1 MIATPAAATT
11 FAPVPLAELLRVA
24 DAVAVGR
31 VLDFHPTLQADGWIR
46 TRVRIAVEQVLAGL
60 VLPREIEIVVPGG
73 AWGDDMDI
81 VPGMPEF
88 FPGQSYVLALQ
99 LTASSEWK
107 PIHWAAGV
115 FTLSSGYPVRLRQAL
130 DQIWITVPAGAETLQ
145 QEWTWE
151 EFVAEL
157 QRVRDD
163 LGSLALPRQ
172 AALPLWPR
180 FQLARPTARLF
191 EADVGLAVPFF
202 ADPRGD
208 TALGPDSSR
217 RALEAS
223 LEVWSNPDQG
233 ASLRLAFGG
242 PLHNLDTPC
251 PDPDGQPFKVRFDDP
266 DGMIDPPIACRG
278 MLALTR
284 YRATQFENKSFAG
297 ESFARI
303 RCASLTFADGWGNCP
318 EWTECNVA
326 EIATH
331 ELGHAIGLAHSS
343 EREPEPNSRLRLA
356 TMYLRAH
363 FDGRCAGLMADD
375 IDGLRFLYPADP
387 PPTILDLEQLPPATA
402 GQAYGY
408 TFQATGGVP
417 PYTWS
422 LPRSDFCGLALS
434 PAGTL
439 SGVVPACSCPA
450 RALPPPPTP
459 RPTPLLFVQVSD
471 AMERTHTRF
480 FILPIATSTPGGP
493 LPQCTPTRAVPS
505 PTSTQKP
512 VPTATAT
519 SSPQPSPTGT
529 TAPASPSA
537 TFTPP
542 AATPTSTATP
552 SATPASACVG
562 DCDGS
567 GEVTVDELVRLV
579 AVALGLTPIEACR
592 PGDRNGDGS
601 VTIDEIVAAVRAALA
616 GCCASCAQAPQAR

>member
-1 MIATPAAATT
+1 MIASPAAATT
-11 FAPVPLAELLRVA
+11 FMPVPLAELLRVA

-31 VLDFHPTLQADGWIR
+31 VLDVHPTLQADGRIR
-46 TRVRIAVEQVLAGL
+46 TRVRIAVEQVLAGAA
-60 VLPREIEIVVPGG
+60 LPREIEIVVPGG
-73 AWGDDMDI
+73 AWENEMDI

-88 FPGQSYVLALQ
+88 FPAQSYVVALQ
-99 LTASSEWK
+99 LTTSSEWK
-107 PIHWAAGV
+107 PVHWAAGV
-115 FTLSSGYPVRLRQAL
+115 FTLSSGYPVRLRQTL
-130 DQIWITVPAGAETLQ
+130 DKVRIVIPAGTEAGQ
-145 QEWTWE
+145 QEWAWE

-157 QRVRDD
+157 QKVRDD
-163 LGSLALPRQ
+163 LGSLALPHR
-172 AALPLWPR
+172 AAPPLWPR

-191 EADVGLAVPFF
+191 EADVGLAVPFS

-208 TALGPDSSR
+208 SALGPESSR
-217 RALEAS
+217 RALEAG
-223 LEVWSNPDQG
+223 LEAWSNPAQG

-242 PLHNLDTPC
+242 PLRNLDTPC

-266 DGMIDPPIACRG
+266 DGVIDPPIACRG
-278 MLALTR
+278 MLALTS
-284 YRATQFENKSFAG
+284 YRATQFETKSFAG
-297 ESFARI
+297 EFFARI

-402 GQAYGY
+402 GQPYGY
-408 TFQATGGVP
+408 AFRATGGVP

-434 PAGTL
+434 PDGTL
-439 SGVVPACSCPA
+439 SGIVPGCWCPT
-450 RALPPPPTP
+450 RALPPSPTP
-459 RPTPLLFVQVSD
+459 QPTPLLFVQVSD
-471 AMERTHTRF
+471 ATQRTHTRF

-493 LPQCTPTRAVPS
+493 LPQCTPTPPVPS
-505 PTSTQKP
+505 PSSTQRP

-519 SSPQPSPTGT
+519 PSPQPSATGT
-529 TAPASPSA
+529 TAPASPSPTLTRA
-537 TFTPP
+537 P
-542 AATPTSTATP
+542 ATPTSTEMP
-552 SATPASACVG
+552 SPSPTAACLG

-579 AVALGLTPIEACR
+579 NVALGLTPIEACQQ
-592 PGDRNGDGS
+592 GDRNGDGS
-601 VTIDEIVAAVRAALA
+601 VTIDEIVAAVRVALA
-616 GCCASCAQAPQAR
+616 GC